1 MANIFDLKRQKRNKK
16 ILELADKGW
25 PHKSIAAMCKIK
37 RVNTVS
43 VIIWRA
49 RHKNDGGNGI
59 DS

>member
-49 RHKNDGGNGI
+49 RHKNDGH
-59 DS
+59 